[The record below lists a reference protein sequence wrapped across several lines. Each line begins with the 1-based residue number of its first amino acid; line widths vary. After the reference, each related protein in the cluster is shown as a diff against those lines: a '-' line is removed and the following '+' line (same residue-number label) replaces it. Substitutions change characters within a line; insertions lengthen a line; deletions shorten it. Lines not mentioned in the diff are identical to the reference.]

1 MSALFEERPR
11 KVHLSRDQSGRVQRG
26 SGRPVDNTLC
36 ASNHGDRG
44 LLKTD
49 DPRKVTCK
57 RCLKLMEDSPVGQL
71 EVMLT
76 ETSKHLSEAEDL
88 LDRYRRRQDRLERTL
103 RFALNQLGD
112 DRHVLVHAATDFGV
126 GDLIEAVLADT
137 VKEEQA

>member
-1 MSALFEERPR
+1 MRHDFEERPR

-26 SGRPVDNTLC
+26 SNRPVDNTLC
-36 ASNHGDRG
+36 ASNHGDHG

-76 ETSKHLSEAEDL
+76 ETSKHLGEAEDL
-88 LDRYRRRQDRLERTL
+88 LDRYRRRQDELERAL
-103 RFALNQLGD
+103 RFALNQLGN
-112 DRHVLVHAATDFGV
+112 DRHVVVHVATQFCV
-126 GDLIEAVLADT
+126 GDLLEAVLARRIIE
-137 VKEEQA
+137 KE

>member
-1 MSALFEERPR
+1 MRHDFEERPR
-11 KVHLSRDQSGRVQRG
+11 KVHLHRDQSGRKQRAN
-26 SGRPVDNTLC
+26 GRPVDNTLC

-49 DPRKVTCK
+49 DPQKVTCK
-57 RCLKLMEDSPVGQL
+57 RCLKLMDESPVGQL

-88 LDRYRRRQDRLERTL
+88 LERYRRRQDKLERTL

-112 DRHVLVHAATDFGV
+112 DRHVVVHMATEFCV
-126 GDLIEAVLADT
+126 GDLIEAVLSDRVHETPA
-137 VKEEQA
+137 

>member
-1 MSALFEERPR
+1 MSALEERPR

-26 SGRPVDNTLC
+26 SGKPVDNTVC

-57 RCLKLMEDSPVGQL
+57 RCLKLMEDSPVAQL

-76 ETSKHLSEAEDL
+76 ETSKHLGEAEDL
-88 LDRYRRRQDRLERTL
+88 LDRYRARTRRLEQTL
-103 RFALNQLGD
+103 RWALGQLD
-112 DRHVLVHAATDFGV
+112 ENVHALVHVPTELTAGQ
-126 GDLIEAVLADT
+126 LIEAVLADRI
-137 VKEEQA
+137 VEEDQ